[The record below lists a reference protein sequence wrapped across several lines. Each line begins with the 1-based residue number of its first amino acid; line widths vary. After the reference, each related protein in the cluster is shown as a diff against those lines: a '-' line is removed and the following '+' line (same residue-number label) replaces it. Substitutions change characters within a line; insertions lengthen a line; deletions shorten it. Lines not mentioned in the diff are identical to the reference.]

1 MAAVRFGTDGI
12 RGVAGAS
19 LTSEIAYALGAALAA
34 HYQAGN
40 ILIGRDTR
48 PSGPGLSAALAA
60 GIRSGGA
67 TPINLGVI
75 PTPGLA
81 AVVAADAEV
90 ACGVLVT
97 ASHNPAEYN
106 GLKVIGRDGR
116 KVPDALERELERM
129 IDERLAA
136 ASEAGAGADSASA
149 DSATATDAHDD
160 ARGAA
165 YAARYARHLALVAA
179 SATPNRAAAGIRVVL
194 DASNGAGTPFAE
206 AALSATGAA
215 VDGMAMGE
223 GLINDGVGAT
233 SPAALGRRV
242 VELGADLGIAL
253 DGDADRCAVVDERG
267 VLIDGDVVIG
277 LIALDRKRRA
287 LPGSE
292 RVVATILTNSGVERQ
307 LRDAGITLQRTPV
320 GDRHIAEVLTL
331 GSPGFGGE
339 KSGHLLFPEHAPTGD
354 GLISAIELFALLV
367 RSGGPLSALA
377 ATLPLDPQVQRE
389 ISVREGEAEWLLS
402 DPRMSSAIRD
412 AERQLAAG
420 GGRLVVRASGTEPLL
435 RVMGEGPD
443 ETLVTSVVDAI
454 LAAGSALLAERR

>member
-12 RGVAGAS
+12 RGIAGAS

-34 HYQAGN
+34 HYPAGN

-90 ACGVLVT
+90 ACGVVVT

-136 ASEAGAGADSASA
+136 ASADSASA
-149 DSATATDAHDD
+149 DSATARDARDD

-165 YAARYARHLALVAA
+165 YAARYAAQLVQVAA
-179 SATPNRAAAGIRVVL
+179 AATPNRAAAGIRVVL

-206 AALSATGAA
+206 AALSATGAT

-354 GLISAIELFALLV
+354 GLISAIELIALLV

-412 AERQLAAG
+412 AERQLAAV

>member
-34 HYQAGN
+34 HYPAGN

-90 ACGVLVT
+90 ACGVVVT

-136 ASEAGAGADSASA
+136 ASADVASA
-149 DSATATDAHDD
+149 DAATATDARDD

-165 YAARYARHLALVAA
+165 YAARYAAQLALVAA
-179 SATPNRAAAGIRVVL
+179 AATPNRAAAGIRVVL

-206 AALSATGAA
+206 AALSATGAT

-267 VLIDGDVVIG
+267 VLIDGDVVID

-320 GDRHIAEVLTL
+320 GDRHIAELLTL

-354 GLISAIELFALLV
+354 GLISAIELIALLV

-377 ATLPLDPQVQRE
+377 AMLPLDPQVQRE

>member
-12 RGVAGAS
+12 RGVAGVS
-19 LTSEIAYALGAALAA
+19 LTSEVAYALGAALAA
-34 HYQAGN
+34 HYPAGN

-90 ACGVLVT
+90 ACGVVVT

-136 ASEAGAGADSASA
+136 ASADSASA
-149 DSATATDAHDD
+149 DSASATDARDD

-165 YAARYARHLALVAA
+165 YAARYAAQLALVAA
-179 SATPNRAAAGIRVVL
+179 AATPNRAAAGIRAVL

-206 AALSATGAA
+206 AALSATGAT

-320 GDRHIAEVLTL
+320 GDRHIAEVLTP
-331 GSPGFGGE
+331 GRPGFGGE

-354 GLISAIELFALLV
+354 GLISAIELIALLV

-402 DPRMSSAIRD
+402 NPRMSSAIRD
-412 AERQLAAG
+412 AERQLTAG

>member
-12 RGVAGAS
+12 RGVAGVS
-19 LTSEIAYALGAALAA
+19 LTPEIAYALGAALAA
-34 HYQAGN
+34 HYPAGT

-48 PSGPGLSAALAA
+48 QSGPGLSAALAA

-67 TPINLGVI
+67 TPISLGVI

-81 AVVAADAEV
+81 AVVAADAGV
-90 ACGVLVT
+90 ACGVVVT

-129 IDERLAA
+129 IDERLVAA
-136 ASEAGAGADSASA
+136 NADAAHPA
-149 DSATATDAHDD
+149 DARDD
-160 ARGAA
+160 ARGEA
-165 YAARYARHLALVAA
+165 YAARYAAQLALVAA
-179 SATPNRAAAGIRVVL
+179 AATPNRAAAGIRVVL

-206 AALSATGAA
+206 AALSATGAT

-242 VELGADLGIAL
+242 VGLGADLGIAL

-267 VLIDGDVVIG
+267 DLIDGDVVIG

-307 LRDAGITLQRTPV
+307 LPHPGPHPGPRQVLAGVRGEEAAATPQPLQQPPDNCLD
-320 GDRHIAEVLTL
+320 GHHVLTR
-331 GSPGFGGE
+331 E
-339 KSGHLLFPEHAPTGD
+339 QA
-354 GLISAIELFALLV
+354 GL
-367 RSGGPLSALA
+367 
-377 ATLPLDPQVQRE
+377 
-389 ISVREGEAEWLLS
+389 
-402 DPRMSSAIRD
+402 
-412 AERQLAAG
+412 
-420 GGRLVVRASGTEPLL
+420 
-435 RVMGEGPD
+435 
-443 ETLVTSVVDAI
+443 
-454 LAAGSALLAERR
+454 

>member
-1 MAAVRFGTDGI
+1 
-12 RGVAGAS
+12 
-19 LTSEIAYALGAALAA
+19 
-34 HYQAGN
+34 
-40 ILIGRDTR
+40 
-48 PSGPGLSAALAA
+48 
-60 GIRSGGA
+60 
-67 TPINLGVI
+67 VI

-90 ACGVLVT
+90 ACGVVVT

-136 ASEAGAGADSASA
+136 ASADSASA
-149 DSATATDAHDD
+149 DSATATDARDD

-165 YAARYARHLALVAA
+165 YAARYAAQLVQVAA
-179 SATPNRAAAGIRVVL
+179 VATPNRAAAGIRVLL
-194 DASNGAGTPFAE
+194 DGSNGAGTPFAE
-206 AALSATGAA
+206 AALSATGAT

-277 LIALDRKRRA
+277 LIALDRKRR
-287 LPGSE
+287 
-292 RVVATILTNSGVERQ
+292 
-307 LRDAGITLQRTPV
+307 
-320 GDRHIAEVLTL
+320 EVLTL

-354 GLISAIELFALLV
+354 GLISAIELIALLV

>member
-19 LTSEIAYALGAALAA
+19 LTSEVAFALGAALAA
-34 HYQAGN
+34 HYPAGS

-67 TPINLGVI
+67 TPIDLGVI

-81 AVVAADAEV
+81 AVVAADSSV
-90 ACGVLVT
+90 ACGVVVT

-116 KVPDALERELERM
+116 KVPDALERELERS
-129 IDERLAA
+129 IEANLATGRVPELPSTQTA
-136 ASEAGAGADSASA
+136 EEEVGA
-149 DSATATDAHDD
+149 T
-160 ARGAA
+160 
-165 YAARYARHLALVAA
+165 YAARYAAQLARIAA
-179 SATPNRAAAGIRVVL
+179 TATPSRAAAGIRVVV
-194 DASNGAGTPFAE
+194 DASNGAGAPFAV
-206 AALSATGAA
+206 AALGATGAT

-223 GLINDGVGAT
+223 GVINDGVGAT

-242 VELGADLGIAL
+242 VALGASLGIAL

-267 VLIDGDVVIG
+267 SLIDGDVVIG
-277 LIALDRKRRA
+277 LIALDRKRRG
-287 LPGSE
+287 LPGAE
-292 RVVATILTNSGVERQ
+292 HVVATILTNSGVERQ
-307 LRDAGITLQRTPV
+307 LRDAGVSLQRTPV
-320 GDRHIAEVLTL
+320 GDRHIAEALAH
-331 GSPGFGGE
+331 GRPGFGGE
-339 KSGHLLFPEHAPTGD
+339 KSGHLLFAEHAPTGD
-354 GLISAIELFALLV
+354 GLISAIEIIALLV

-389 ISVREGEAEWLLS
+389 IGVREGEAAWLL
-402 DPRMSSAIRD
+402 DEHTMRSAIRD
-412 AERQLAAG
+412 GEQQLAAA
-420 GGRLVVRASGTEPLL
+420 GGRLVVRPSGTEPLV

-443 ETLVTSVVDAI
+443 EALVNAVVDAI
-454 LAAGSALLAERR
+454 LAVGSTLLAERR

>member
-34 HYQAGN
+34 HYPAGN

-90 ACGVLVT
+90 ACGVVVT

-136 ASEAGAGADSASA
+136 ASADSASA
-149 DSATATDAHDD
+149 DSATATDARDD

-165 YAARYARHLALVAA
+165 YAARYAAQLVQVAA
-179 SATPNRAAAGIRVVL
+179 VATPNRAAAGIRVLL
-194 DASNGAGTPFAE
+194 DGSNGAGTPFAE
-206 AALSATGAA
+206 AALSATGAT

-354 GLISAIELFALLV
+354 GLISAIELIALLV

-443 ETLVTSVVDAI
+443 ETLVTSVVDVI

>member
-12 RGVAGAS
+12 RGIAGAS

-34 HYQAGN
+34 HYPAGN

-90 ACGVLVT
+90 ACGVVVT

-136 ASEAGAGADSASA
+136 ASADSASA
-149 DSATATDAHDD
+149 DSATATDARDD

-165 YAARYARHLALVAA
+165 YAARYAAQLVQVAA
-179 SATPNRAAAGIRVVL
+179 AATPNRAAAGIRVVL

-206 AALSATGAA
+206 AALSATGAT

-354 GLISAIELFALLV
+354 GLISAIELIALLV

-412 AERQLAAG
+412 AERQLAAV

-454 LAAGSALLAERR
+454 LTAGSALLAERR

>member
-34 HYQAGN
+34 HYPAGN

-90 ACGVLVT
+90 ACGVVVT

-136 ASEAGAGADSASA
+136 ASADVAS
-149 DSATATDAHDD
+149 ATDARDD

-165 YAARYARHLALVAA
+165 YAARYAAQLALVAA
-179 SATPNRAAAGIRVVL
+179 AATPNRAAAGIRAVL

-206 AALSATGAA
+206 AALSATGAT

-320 GDRHIAEVLTL
+320 GDRHIAEVLTP
-331 GSPGFGGE
+331 GRPGFGGE

-354 GLISAIELFALLV
+354 GLISAIELIALLV

-402 DPRMSSAIRD
+402 NPRMSSAIRD
-412 AERQLAAG
+412 AERQLTAG

>member
-12 RGVAGAS
+12 RGVAGVS
-19 LTSEIAYALGAALAA
+19 LTSEVAYALGAALAA
-34 HYQAGN
+34 HYPAGD

-90 ACGVLVT
+90 ACGVVVT

-136 ASEAGAGADSASA
+136 ASADSASA
-149 DSATATDAHDD
+149 DSASATDARDD

-165 YAARYARHLALVAA
+165 YAARYTAQLALVAA
-179 SATPNRAAAGIRVVL
+179 VATPNRAAAGIRVVL

-206 AALSATGAA
+206 AALSATGAT
-215 VDGMAMGE
+215 VDGMAMGA

-320 GDRHIAEVLTL
+320 GDRHIAEVLTP
-331 GSPGFGGE
+331 GRPGFGGE

-354 GLISAIELFALLV
+354 GLISAIELIALLV

-402 DPRMSSAIRD
+402 NPRMSSAIRD
-412 AERQLAAG
+412 AERQLTAG

>member
-1 MAAVRFGTDGI
+1 
-12 RGVAGAS
+12 
-19 LTSEIAYALGAALAA
+19 
-34 HYQAGN
+34 
-40 ILIGRDTR
+40 
-48 PSGPGLSAALAA
+48 
-60 GIRSGGA
+60 
-67 TPINLGVI
+67 
-75 PTPGLA
+75 
-81 AVVAADAEV
+81 
-90 ACGVLVT
+90 
-97 ASHNPAEYN
+97 
-106 GLKVIGRDGR
+106 
-116 KVPDALERELERM
+116 M

-136 ASEAGAGADSASA
+136 ASADVASAVGAGADSAS
-149 DSATATDAHDD
+149 TTDARDE
-160 ARGAA
+160 ARGTA
-165 YAARYARHLALVAA
+165 YAARYAAQLALVAA
-179 SATPNRAAAGIRVVL
+179 AATPNRAAAGIRAVL

-206 AALSATGAA
+206 AALSATGAT

-320 GDRHIAEVLTL
+320 GDRHIAEVLTP
-331 GSPGFGGE
+331 GRPGFGGE

-354 GLISAIELFALLV
+354 GLISAIELIALLV
-367 RSGGPLSALA
+367 RSGGSLSVLA

-402 DPRMSSAIRD
+402 DPRMSGAIRD

-443 ETLVTSVVDAI
+443 EARVTSVVDAI
-454 LAAGSALLAERR
+454 LTAGSALLAERR

>member
-12 RGVAGAS
+12 RGVAGVS
-19 LTSEIAYALGAALAA
+19 LTSEVAYALGAALAA
-34 HYQAGN
+34 HYPAGN

-90 ACGVLVT
+90 ACGVVVT

-106 GLKVIGRDGR
+106 GLKVIGRNGR

-136 ASEAGAGADSASA
+136 ASGDAASAGSASA
-149 DSATATDAHDD
+149 TDARDD

-165 YAARYARHLALVAA
+165 YAARYAAQLALVAA
-179 SATPNRAAAGIRVVL
+179 AATPNLAAAGIRVVL

-206 AALSATGAA
+206 AALSATGAT

-307 LRDAGITLQRTPV
+307 LRDAGIALQRTPV
-320 GDRHIAEVLTL
+320 GDRHIAEVLTP

-354 GLISAIELFALLV
+354 GLISAIELISLLV

-402 DPRMSSAIRD
+402 NPRMSRAIRD
-412 AERQLAAG
+412 AEQQLAAG

-454 LAAGSALLAERR
+454 LTAGSALLAERR

>member
-34 HYQAGN
+34 HYPAGN

-48 PSGPGLSAALAA
+48 PSGPELSAALAA

-90 ACGVLVT
+90 ACGVVVT

-136 ASEAGAGADSASA
+136 ASADSASA
-149 DSATATDAHDD
+149 DSASATDARDD

-165 YAARYARHLALVAA
+165 YAARYAAQLALVAA
-179 SATPNRAAAGIRVVL
+179 AATPNRAAAGIRVVL

-206 AALSATGAA
+206 AALSATGAT

-320 GDRHIAEVLTL
+320 GDRHIAEVLTP
-331 GSPGFGGE
+331 GRPGFGGE

-354 GLISAIELFALLV
+354 GLISAIELIALLV

-412 AERQLAAG
+412 AERQLTAG

-454 LAAGSALLAERR
+454 LTAGSALLAERR

>member
-34 HYQAGN
+34 HYPAGN

-90 ACGVLVT
+90 ACGVVVT

-129 IDERLAA
+129 INERLAA
-136 ASEAGAGADSASA
+136 ASADSASA
-149 DSATATDAHDD
+149 DSASATDARDD

-165 YAARYARHLALVAA
+165 YAARYTAQLALVAA
-179 SATPNRAAAGIRVVL
+179 VATPNRAAAGIRVVL

-206 AALSATGAA
+206 AALSATGAT

-277 LIALDRKRRA
+277 LIALDRKCRA

-320 GDRHIAEVLTL
+320 GDRHIAEVLTP
-331 GSPGFGGE
+331 GRPGFGGE

-354 GLISAIELFALLV
+354 GLISAIELIALLV

>member
-12 RGVAGAS
+12 RGVAGVS
-19 LTSEIAYALGAALAA
+19 LTSEVAYALGAALAA
-34 HYQAGN
+34 HYPAGN

-48 PSGPGLSAALAA
+48 PSGPELSAALAA

-90 ACGVLVT
+90 ACGVVVT

-136 ASEAGAGADSASA
+136 ASADVASA
-149 DSATATDAHDD
+149 DVASATDARDD

-165 YAARYARHLALVAA
+165 YASRYAAQLALVAA
-179 SATPNRAAAGIRVVL
+179 AATPNRAAAGIRAVL

-206 AALSATGAA
+206 AALSATGAT

-320 GDRHIAEVLTL
+320 GDRHIAEVLTP
-331 GSPGFGGE
+331 GRPGFGGE

-354 GLISAIELFALLV
+354 GLISAIELIALLV
-367 RSGGPLSALA
+367 RSGGPLSALT

-402 DPRMSSAIRD
+402 NPRMSSAIRD

>member
-12 RGVAGAS
+12 RGIAGAS
-19 LTSEIAYALGAALAA
+19 LTSDIAYALGAALAA
-34 HYQAGN
+34 HYPAGN

-90 ACGVLVT
+90 ACGVVVT

-136 ASEAGAGADSASA
+136 ASADSASA
-149 DSATATDAHDD
+149 DSATATDARDD

-165 YAARYARHLALVAA
+165 YAARYAAQLVQVAA
-179 SATPNRAAAGIRVVL
+179 VATPNRAAAGIRVLL
-194 DASNGAGTPFAE
+194 DGSNGAGTPFAE
-206 AALSATGAA
+206 AALSATGAT

-354 GLISAIELFALLV
+354 GLISAIELIALLV

-454 LAAGSALLAERR
+454 LAAGSALLAEHR

>member
-12 RGVAGAS
+12 RGVAGVS
-19 LTSEIAYALGAALAA
+19 LTSEVAYALGAALAA
-34 HYQAGN
+34 HYPAGN

-48 PSGPGLSAALAA
+48 PSGPELSAALAA

-90 ACGVLVT
+90 ACGVVVT

-136 ASEAGAGADSASA
+136 ASADVASA
-149 DSATATDAHDD
+149 DSVSATDARDD

-165 YAARYARHLALVAA
+165 YAARYAAQLALVAA
-179 SATPNRAAAGIRVVL
+179 AATPNRAAAGIRAVL

-206 AALSATGAA
+206 AALSATGAT

-320 GDRHIAEVLTL
+320 GDRHIAEVLTP
-331 GSPGFGGE
+331 GRPGFGGE

-354 GLISAIELFALLV
+354 GLISAIELIALLV

-402 DPRMSSAIRD
+402 NPRMSSAIRD
-412 AERQLAAG
+412 AERQLTAG

>member
-19 LTSEIAYALGAALAA
+19 LTSEIAYALGASLAA
-34 HYQAGN
+34 HYPAGN

-90 ACGVLVT
+90 ACGVVVT

-136 ASEAGAGADSASA
+136 ASADVASA
-149 DSATATDAHDD
+149 DAASATDARDD

-165 YAARYARHLALVAA
+165 YAARYAAQLALVAA
-179 SATPNRAAAGIRVVL
+179 AATPNLAAAGIRVLL
-194 DASNGAGTPFAE
+194 DGSNGAGTPFAE
-206 AALSATGAA
+206 AALSATGAT

-320 GDRHIAEVLTL
+320 GDRHIAEVLTP
-331 GSPGFGGE
+331 GRPGFGGE

-354 GLISAIELFALLV
+354 GLISAIELIALLV

-402 DPRMSSAIRD
+402 DPRMSRAIRD

-454 LAAGSALLAERR
+454 LTAGSALLAERR

>member
-34 HYQAGN
+34 HYPAGN

-90 ACGVLVT
+90 ACGVVVT

-106 GLKVIGRDGR
+106 GVKVIGRDGR

-136 ASEAGAGADSASA
+136 ASADGASADSASA
-149 DSATATDAHDD
+149 TDARDD

-165 YAARYARHLALVAA
+165 YAARYAAQLVQVAA
-179 SATPNRAAAGIRVVL
+179 AATPNRAAAGIRVVL

-206 AALSATGAA
+206 AALSATGAT

-253 DGDADRCAVVDERG
+253 DGDADRCAVVDQRG

-277 LIALDRKRRA
+277 LIALDRKQRG

-354 GLISAIELFALLV
+354 GLISAIELIALLV

-443 ETLVTSVVDAI
+443 ETLVASVVDAI
-454 LAAGSALLAERR
+454 LTAGSALLAERR

>member
-12 RGVAGAS
+12 RGVAGVS
-19 LTSEIAYALGAALAA
+19 LTSEVAYALGAALAA
-34 HYQAGN
+34 HYPAGN

-90 ACGVLVT
+90 ACGVVVT

-129 IDERLAA
+129 IDKRLAA
-136 ASEAGAGADSASA
+136 ASADGASADSASA
-149 DSATATDAHDD
+149 TDARDD

-165 YAARYARHLALVAA
+165 YAARYAAQLVQVAA
-179 SATPNRAAAGIRVVL
+179 VATPNRAAAGIRVVL

-206 AALSATGAA
+206 AALSATGAT

-320 GDRHIAEVLTL
+320 GDRHIAEVLTP
-331 GSPGFGGE
+331 GRPGFGGE

-354 GLISAIELFALLV
+354 GLISAIELIALLV

-454 LAAGSALLAERR
+454 LTAGSALLAERR

>member
-12 RGVAGAS
+12 RGVAGVS
-19 LTSEIAYALGAALAA
+19 LTSEVAYALGAALAA
-34 HYQAGN
+34 HYPAGN

-90 ACGVLVT
+90 ACGVVVT

-136 ASEAGAGADSASA
+136 ASADVASA
-149 DSATATDAHDD
+149 DSVSATDARDD

-165 YAARYARHLALVAA
+165 YAARYAAQLALVAA
-179 SATPNRAAAGIRVVL
+179 AATPNRAAAGIRAVL

-206 AALSATGAA
+206 AALSATGAT

-320 GDRHIAEVLTL
+320 GDRHIAEVLTP
-331 GSPGFGGE
+331 GRPGFGGE

-354 GLISAIELFALLV
+354 GLISAIELIALLV

-412 AERQLAAG
+412 AERQLTAG

-454 LAAGSALLAERR
+454 LTAGSALLAERR

>member
-12 RGVAGAS
+12 RGIAGAS

-34 HYQAGN
+34 HYPAGN

-90 ACGVLVT
+90 ACGVVVT

-136 ASEAGAGADSASA
+136 ASADSASA
-149 DSATATDAHDD
+149 DSATATDARDD

-165 YAARYARHLALVAA
+165 YAARYAAQLVQVAA
-179 SATPNRAAAGIRVVL
+179 AATPNRAAAGIRVVL

-206 AALSATGAA
+206 AALSATGAT

-253 DGDADRCAVVDERG
+253 DGDADRCAVVDQRG

-354 GLISAIELFALLV
+354 GLISAIELIALLV

>member
-12 RGVAGAS
+12 RGVAGVS
-19 LTSEIAYALGAALAA
+19 LTSEVAYALGAALAA
-34 HYQAGN
+34 HYPAGN

-90 ACGVLVT
+90 ACGVVVT

-136 ASEAGAGADSASA
+136 ASADSASA
-149 DSATATDAHDD
+149 DSASATDARDD

-165 YAARYARHLALVAA
+165 YAARYTAQLALVAA
-179 SATPNRAAAGIRVVL
+179 VATPNRAAAGIRVVL

-206 AALSATGAA
+206 AALSATGAT

-320 GDRHIAEVLTL
+320 GDRHIAEVLTP
-331 GSPGFGGE
+331 GRPGFGGE

-354 GLISAIELFALLV
+354 GLISAIELIALLV
-367 RSGGPLSALA
+367 RSGGSLSVLA

-402 DPRMSSAIRD
+402 DPRMSGAIRD
-412 AERQLAAG
+412 AERQLTAG

>member
-34 HYQAGN
+34 RYPAGN

-90 ACGVLVT
+90 ACGVVVT

-136 ASEAGAGADSASA
+136 ASADGASAHSASA
-149 DSATATDAHDD
+149 TDARDD

-165 YAARYARHLALVAA
+165 YAARYAAQLVQVAA
-179 SATPNRAAAGIRVVL
+179 AATPNRAAAGIRAVL

-206 AALSATGAA
+206 AALSATGAT
-215 VDGMAMGE
+215 VEGMAMGD

-339 KSGHLLFPEHAPTGD
+339 KSGRLLFPEHAPTGD
-354 GLISAIELFALLV
+354 GLISAIELIALLV

-389 ISVREGEAEWLLS
+389 ISVHEGEAEWLLS
-402 DPRMSSAIRD
+402 DPRMSSAIGD
-412 AERQLAAG
+412 AERQLAAV

-454 LAAGSALLAERR
+454 IAAGSALLAERR

>member
-12 RGVAGAS
+12 RGVAGVS
-19 LTSEIAYALGAALAA
+19 LTSEVAYALGAALAA
-34 HYQAGN
+34 HYPAGN

-90 ACGVLVT
+90 ACGVVVT

-136 ASEAGAGADSASA
+136 ASADSASA
-149 DSATATDAHDD
+149 DSASATDARDD

-165 YAARYARHLALVAA
+165 YAARYTAQLALVAA
-179 SATPNRAAAGIRVVL
+179 VATPNRAAAGIRVVL

-206 AALSATGAA
+206 AALSATGAT

-320 GDRHIAEVLTL
+320 GDRHIAEVLTP
-331 GSPGFGGE
+331 GRPGFGGE

-354 GLISAIELFALLV
+354 GLISAIELIALLV

-402 DPRMSSAIRD
+402 NPRMSSAIRD
-412 AERQLAAG
+412 AERQLTAG

-454 LAAGSALLAERR
+454 LASGSALLAERR

>member
-12 RGVAGAS
+12 RGVAGVS
-19 LTSEIAYALGAALAA
+19 LTSEVAYALGAALAA
-34 HYQAGN
+34 HYPAGN

-48 PSGPGLSAALAA
+48 PSGPELSAALAA

-81 AVVAADAEV
+81 AVVAADADV
-90 ACGVLVT
+90 ACGVVVT

-129 IDERLAA
+129 IDERLATA
-136 ASEAGAGADSASA
+136 NADVAS
-149 DSATATDAHDD
+149 ATDARDD

-165 YAARYARHLALVAA
+165 YAARYAAQLALVAA
-179 SATPNRAAAGIRVVL
+179 AATPNRAAAGIRAVL

-206 AALSATGAA
+206 AALSATGAT

-320 GDRHIAEVLTL
+320 GDRHIAEVLTP
-331 GSPGFGGE
+331 GRPGFGGE

-354 GLISAIELFALLV
+354 GLISAIELIALLV
-367 RSGGPLSALA
+367 RSGGPLSALV

-454 LAAGSALLAERR
+454 LTAGSALLAERR

>member
-12 RGVAGAS
+12 RGVAGVS
-19 LTSEIAYALGAALAA
+19 LTSEVAYALGAALAA
-34 HYQAGN
+34 HYPAGN

-90 ACGVLVT
+90 ACGVVVT

-136 ASEAGAGADSASA
+136 ASADSASA
-149 DSATATDAHDD
+149 DSASATDARDD

-165 YAARYARHLALVAA
+165 YAARYTAQLALVAA
-179 SATPNRAAAGIRVVL
+179 VATPNRAAAGIRVVL

-206 AALSATGAA
+206 AALSATGAT

-320 GDRHIAEVLTL
+320 GDRHIAEVLTP
-331 GSPGFGGE
+331 GRPGFGGE

-354 GLISAIELFALLV
+354 GLISAIELIALLV

-402 DPRMSSAIRD
+402 NPRMSSAIRD
-412 AERQLAAG
+412 AERQLTAG

-454 LAAGSALLAERR
+454 LTAGSALLVERR

>member
-12 RGVAGAS
+12 RGIAGAS

-34 HYQAGN
+34 HYPAGN

-90 ACGVLVT
+90 ACGVVVT

-136 ASEAGAGADSASA
+136 ASADGASADSASA
-149 DSATATDAHDD
+149 TDARDD

-165 YAARYARHLALVAA
+165 YAARYAAQLALVAA
-179 SATPNRAAAGIRVVL
+179 VATPNRAAAGIRVVL

-206 AALSATGAA
+206 AALSATGAT

-331 GSPGFGGE
+331 GRPGFGGE

-354 GLISAIELFALLV
+354 GLISAIELIALLV

>member
-12 RGVAGAS
+12 RGVAGVS
-19 LTSEIAYALGAALAA
+19 LTSEVAYALGAALAA
-34 HYQAGN
+34 HYPAGN

-90 ACGVLVT
+90 ACGVVVT

-136 ASEAGAGADSASA
+136 ASADSASA
-149 DSATATDAHDD
+149 DSASATDARDD

-165 YAARYARHLALVAA
+165 YAARYTAQLALVAA
-179 SATPNRAAAGIRVVL
+179 VATPNRAAAGIRVVL

-206 AALSATGAA
+206 AALSATGAT

-320 GDRHIAEVLTL
+320 GDRHIAEVLTP
-331 GSPGFGGE
+331 GRPGFGGE

-354 GLISAIELFALLV
+354 GLISAIELIALLV

-402 DPRMSSAIRD
+402 NPRMSSAIRD

-454 LAAGSALLAERR
+454 LTAGSALLVERR

>member
-19 LTSEIAYALGAALAA
+19 LTTEIAFALGASLAA
-34 HYQAGN
+34 HYPAGT

-60 GIRSGGA
+60 GIRAGGA

-75 PTPGLA
+75 PTPGIA

-90 ACGVLVT
+90 ACGVVVT
-97 ASHNPAEYN
+97 ASHNPAAYN
-106 GLKVIGRDGR
+106 GLKVIGPDGR
-116 KVPDALERELERM
+116 KVPDAIERELERM
-129 IDERLAA
+129 IDERL
-136 ASEAGAGADSASA
+136 SGSNADSAPVDPA
-149 DSATATDAHDD
+149 HDTGAHDD
-160 ARGAA
+160 ARGSA
-165 YAARYARHLALVAA
+165 YAARYAAQLALVAA
-179 SATPNRAAAGIRVVL
+179 AVTPKRAAAGIRVVL

-206 AALSATGAA
+206 AALSATGAT
-215 VDGMAMGE
+215 VHGMAMGE

-253 DGDADRCAVVDERG
+253 DGDADRCAAVDEHG

-287 LPGSE
+287 LPGSD

-320 GDRHIAEVLTL
+320 GDRHIAEVLSL
-331 GSPGFGGE
+331 GRPGFGGE

-354 GLISAIELFALLV
+354 GLISAIELISLLV

-389 ISVREGEAEWLLS
+389 ISVHDGEAEWLLS
-402 DPRMSSAIRD
+402 NPRMSSAIRD
-412 AERQLAAG
+412 AEQQLLAG
-420 GGRLVVRASGTEPLL
+420 GGRLVVRPSGTEPLL

-443 ETLVTSVVDAI
+443 EALVTSVVDAV
-454 LAAGSALLAERR
+454 LAEGSALLAERR

>member
-12 RGVAGAS
+12 RGVAGVS
-19 LTSEIAYALGAALAA
+19 LTSEVAYALGAALAA
-34 HYQAGN
+34 HYPAGN

-90 ACGVLVT
+90 ACGVVVT

-136 ASEAGAGADSASA
+136 ASADSASA
-149 DSATATDAHDD
+149 DSASATDARDD

-165 YAARYARHLALVAA
+165 YAARYAAQLALVAA
-179 SATPNRAAAGIRVVL
+179 AATPNRAAAGIRVVL

-206 AALSATGAA
+206 AALSATGAT

-320 GDRHIAEVLTL
+320 GDRHIAEVLTP
-331 GSPGFGGE
+331 GRPGFGGE

-354 GLISAIELFALLV
+354 GLISAIELIALLV

-402 DPRMSSAIRD
+402 NPRMSSAIRD
-412 AERQLAAG
+412 AERQLTAG

-454 LAAGSALLAERR
+454 LTAGSALLAERR

>member
-12 RGVAGAS
+12 RGVAGVS
-19 LTSEIAYALGAALAA
+19 LTSEVAYALGAALAA
-34 HYQAGN
+34 HYPAGN

-90 ACGVLVT
+90 ACGVVVT

-129 IDERLAA
+129 INERLAA
-136 ASEAGAGADSASA
+136 ASADSASA
-149 DSATATDAHDD
+149 DSASATDARDD

-165 YAARYARHLALVAA
+165 YAARYTAQLALVAA
-179 SATPNRAAAGIRVVL
+179 VATPNRAAAGIRVVL

-206 AALSATGAA
+206 AALSATGAT

-277 LIALDRKRRA
+277 LIALDRKCRA

-320 GDRHIAEVLTL
+320 GDRHIAEVLTP
-331 GSPGFGGE
+331 GRPGFGGE

-354 GLISAIELFALLV
+354 GLISAIELIALLV

>member
-12 RGVAGAS
+12 RGVAGVS
-19 LTSEIAYALGAALAA
+19 LTSEVAYALGAALAA
-34 HYQAGN
+34 HYPAGN

-90 ACGVLVT
+90 ACGVVVT

-136 ASEAGAGADSASA
+136 ASADVASA
-149 DSATATDAHDD
+149 DAASATDARDD

-165 YAARYARHLALVAA
+165 YAARYAAQLALVAA
-179 SATPNRAAAGIRVVL
+179 AATPNRAAAGIRVVL

-206 AALSATGAA
+206 AALSATGAT

-320 GDRHIAEVLTL
+320 GDRHIAEVLTP
-331 GSPGFGGE
+331 GRPGFGGE

-354 GLISAIELFALLV
+354 GLISAIELIALLV

-412 AERQLAAG
+412 AERQLTAG

>member
-12 RGVAGAS
+12 RGVAGVS
-19 LTSEIAYALGAALAA
+19 LTSEVAYALGAALAA
-34 HYQAGN
+34 HYPAGN

-48 PSGPGLSAALAA
+48 PSGPELSAALAA

-81 AVVAADAEV
+81 AVVAADADV
-90 ACGVLVT
+90 ACGVVVT

-129 IDERLAA
+129 INERLAA
-136 ASEAGAGADSASA
+136 ASADVASA
-149 DSATATDAHDD
+149 DAASATDARDD

-165 YAARYARHLALVAA
+165 YASRYAAQLALVAA
-179 SATPNRAAAGIRVVL
+179 AATPNRAAAGIRVVL

-206 AALSATGAA
+206 AALSATGAT

-242 VELGADLGIAL
+242 VERGADLGIAL

-331 GSPGFGGE
+331 GRPGFGGE

-354 GLISAIELFALLV
+354 GLISAIELIALLV
-367 RSGGPLSALA
+367 RSGGPLSALV

-454 LAAGSALLAERR
+454 LTAGSALLAERR

>member
-12 RGVAGAS
+12 RGVAGVS
-19 LTSEIAYALGAALAA
+19 LTSEIAYALGAALAV
-34 HYQAGN
+34 HYPAGT

-81 AVVAADAEV
+81 AVVAADAAV
-90 ACGVLVT
+90 ACGVVVT

-116 KVPDALERELERM
+116 KVPDALERELEHM
-129 IDERLAA
+129 IDKGLAA
-136 ASEAGAGADSASA
+136 ANAEGANVDVAHAADAS
-149 DSATATDAHDD
+149 DD
-160 ARGAA
+160 ARGVA
-165 YAARYARHLALVAA
+165 YAARYAAQLALVAA
-179 SATPNRAAAGIRVVL
+179 AATPNRAAAGIRVVL
-194 DASNGAGTPFAE
+194 DASNGAGAPFAE
-206 AALSATGAA
+206 AALSATGAT

-242 VELGADLGIAL
+242 VGLGADLGIAL

-277 LIALDRKRRA
+277 LVALDRKRRA
-287 LPGSE
+287 LPGSD

-331 GSPGFGGE
+331 GRPGFGGE

-354 GLISAIELFALLV
+354 GLISAIELIALLV
-367 RSGGPLSALA
+367 RSGEPLSALA

-389 ISVREGEAEWLLS
+389 ISVRDGEAEWLLAN
-402 DPRMSSAIRD
+402 PMMSSAIRD

-420 GGRLVVRASGTEPLL
+420 GGRLVVRPSGTEPLL

-443 ETLVTSVVDAI
+443 EALVTSVVDTI
-454 LAAGSALLAERR
+454 LAAGRALLAERR

>member
-12 RGVAGAS
+12 RGVAGVS
-19 LTSEIAYALGAALAA
+19 LTSEVAYALGAALAA
-34 HYQAGN
+34 HYPAGN

-48 PSGPGLSAALAA
+48 PSGPELSAALAA

-90 ACGVLVT
+90 ACGVVVT

-136 ASEAGAGADSASA
+136 ASADSASA
-149 DSATATDAHDD
+149 DSASATDARDD

-165 YAARYARHLALVAA
+165 YAARYTAQLALVAA
-179 SATPNRAAAGIRVVL
+179 VATPNRAAAGIRVVL

-206 AALSATGAA
+206 AALSATGAT

-320 GDRHIAEVLTL
+320 GDRHIAEVLTP
-331 GSPGFGGE
+331 GRPGFGGE

-354 GLISAIELFALLV
+354 GLISAIELIALLV

-402 DPRMSSAIRD
+402 NPRMSSAIRD
-412 AERQLAAG
+412 AERQLTAG